1 MLTLNAK
8 NTIINSSKRNNANHN
23 GENKMN
29 RMTEMHIEYLR
40 EMMNHTNEEW
50 AAEAEK
56 EFKEIQAEFA
66 SKGIII
72 I

>member
-1 MLTLNAK
+1 MKGIYLTHRNE
-8 NTIINSSKRNNANHN
+8 IHRSK
-23 GENKMN
+23 KMN

-40 EMMNHTNEEW
+40 EMMNHKNSDW
-50 AAEAEK
+50 AEEAEK